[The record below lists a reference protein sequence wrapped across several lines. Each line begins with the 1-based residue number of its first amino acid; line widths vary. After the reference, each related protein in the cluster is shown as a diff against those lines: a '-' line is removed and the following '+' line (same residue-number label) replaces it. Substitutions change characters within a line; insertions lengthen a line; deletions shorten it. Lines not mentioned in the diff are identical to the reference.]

1 MGNKFHE
8 LKEELYEVISN
19 VQSVEAIPRDFEEK
33 FLSLINKV
41 NFLLMEDKDNFY
53 GYFLLQMGRAVKY
66 DIASPTSIEFKQAKY
81 VIYFNPF
88 IYLGL
93 TTEQMQSTIK
103 HEIHHILS
111 LHLIRAKQL
120 KHTYSTLAINMAMD
134 IVVNQYLDYLPPYA
148 TTIEWV
154 NLNYNLNLKPYN
166 SMEYYVNKI
175 QEELNL
181 LEENEDSE
189 EDDTKESDIE
199 KEYDISK
206 THNQW
211 DKSLEIDD
219 KTLKEFTE
227 KFASEAVKGTIPV
240 YLSSMIEALSNEKG
254 EIPWNI
260 YLKKLMGT
268 LESKKKKT
276 ITRRNRRQPNRLD
289 LKGELR
295 NHIAKVTVAID
306 ISGSISDE
314 EFHQAM
320 KEVLSIVKNYNHE
333 ITILECDTEIRR
345 SYKIKSIK
353 DIKEREVTG
362 GGTKFSPVFQYVNGT
377 DTNILIYFTDG
388 KGEER
393 LKALPKAYNTLWIIS
408 GRGDKLSLANP
419 FGIVKRLKK
428 VEIRTDTVD
437 LLDIKNEGW
446 SMNSQQ
452 PMI

>member
-1 MGNKFHE
+1 
-8 LKEELYEVISN
+8 
-19 VQSVEAIPRDFEEK
+19 
-33 FLSLINKV
+33 
-41 NFLLMEDKDNFY
+41 
-53 GYFLLQMGRAVKY
+53 
-66 DIASPTSIEFKQAKY
+66 
-81 VIYFNPF
+81 
-88 IYLGL
+88 
-93 TTEQMQSTIK
+93 
-103 HEIHHILS
+103 
-111 LHLIRAKQL
+111 
-120 KHTYSTLAINMAMD
+120 
-134 IVVNQYLDYLPPYA
+134 
-148 TTIEWV
+148 
-154 NLNYNLNLKPYN
+154 
-166 SMEYYVNKI
+166 
-175 QEELNL
+175 
-181 LEENEDSE
+181 
-189 EDDTKESDIE
+189 
-199 KEYDISK
+199 
-206 THNQW
+206 
-211 DKSLEIDD
+211 
-219 KTLKEFTE
+219 
-227 KFASEAVKGTIPV
+227 
-240 YLSSMIEALSNEKG
+240 MIEALCNEKG

-295 NHIAKVTVAID
+295 SHIAKITVAID

-314 EFHQAM
+314 EFQQAM

-353 DIKEREVTG
+353 DTKEREVTG

-393 LKALPKAYNTLWIIS
+393 LKALPKSYSTLWIIS
-408 GRGDKLSLANP
+408 GRGDKLSLNSP

-428 VEIRTDTVD
+428 VDIRTDNVD